1 LKNLIKIICVIV
13 LFFIS
18 NLAVAQTSITV
29 PEIILNFEPSPTK
42 EDYEVVLKTWTRKT
56 IDVFNKDVWKDIS
69 FKDKKNNIEKKFKD
83 LPEIEK
89 DTIIFAT
96 SENYAQVLSFLCS
109 AWNDEFKKFENEN
122 FRPIP
127 KNAIE
132 NEKQQ
137 PATKNDILTYQRTLF
152 DIRKNFAF
160 EQEKFVE
167 EFFNKNSDVFQQK
180 EKKQTLEILRAWNER
195 ENLYLKNFEGV
206 FLLNN

>member
-1 LKNLIKIICVIV
+1 MKNLIKIICVIV
-13 LFFIS
+13 IFSIL
-18 NLAVAQTSITV
+18 NAAVAQTSITV
-29 PEIILNFEPSPTK
+29 PEIILNLEPSPTK
-42 EDYEVVLKTWTRKT
+42 EDYEVVLRTWTRKT
-56 IDVFNKDVWKDIS
+56 IDVFNKDIWKDIS

-89 DTIIFAT
+89 DTVIFAT
-96 SENYAQVLSFLCS
+96 SENYAQFLSFLCS
-109 AWNDEFKKFENEN
+109 AWNDELKKFENEN
-122 FRPIP
+122 FRPVP

-167 EFFNKNSDVFQQK
+167 EFFNKNSDVFKQK